1 MTTQMNDK
9 IADRLDGM
17 RTTDHRICKGRKEP
31 YLRVYDERHQR
42 YISFYPHDLLAFC
55 RAVVERCDGKN
66 KKLQKIFNALDN
78 HLGDTD
84 PDILEDATDDEIR
97 DEEPVFWAANE
108 IAKILKE
115 NK

>member
-55 RAVVERCDGKN
+55 RAVVDKVDGERFTVEETLAWLEHCE
-66 KKLQKIFNALDN
+66 LLAIQ
-78 HLGDTD
+78 
-84 PDILEDATDDEIR
+84 PDIKSINHKKHGI
-97 DEEPVFWAANE
+97 AAVT
-108 IAKILKE
+108 ARHRKE
-115 NK
+115 QG